1 MVINTFSQRKNCWIK
16 IKQNNFYLLQNS
28 RFQDTFSQRNR
39 ENEWLQNCQS
49 PILFNKTTQY
59 TVRKKSTALSQSIN
73 LEHQQKQCCYPY
85 QLRYEMLDTRRAYH
99 LNVLCLSALL
109 RENFFSSNEDEF
121 GHVFICGLS
130 LWLVLVL
137 LRRFFSRFSGFP
149 SSTKTNISKV
159 RFNQPAK
166 AHVASSLLLLT
177 F

>member
-1 MVINTFSQRKNCWIK
+1 MNGFK
-16 IKQNNFYLLQNS
+16 IANHPYCLTKLHNILL
-28 RFQDTFSQRNR
+28 
-39 ENEWLQNCQS
+39 E
-49 PILFNKTTQY
+49 KT
-59 TVRKKSTALSQSIN
+59 STALSQSIN

-85 QLRYEMLDTRRAYH
+85 QLRYEMPDTRSAYH
-99 LNVLCLSALL
+99 LNVLSLSALL

-137 LRRFFSRFSGFP
+137 LRRFFSGFSGFP